1 MSRKLVARIGFA
13 ALLVAGSSQ
22 AFAQTKNKKDK
33 PQPTSAP
40 ANNCKPG
47 SDNVGCKLQTKE
59 ETKIEAVKSNRPE
72 EKKDDFGNGPR
83 IGKGNFVKGGDKE
96 GLSDKKRKEALG
108 FLDELIKSTDKADK
122 ERPDLLYRYAETLY
136 ANSKSNTT
144 SARKMD
150 DEIYE
155 LKKAGKTAEYDKK
168 VKERTKY
175 EKAATDARMDAFKK
189 YKEVI
194 DDYPTFAKRDEV
206 LFYMGYN
213 LSELAS
219 QYQLASAIA
228 EDQGKKDEANDLK
241 ELSEKRKENA
251 RTYYKMLIKEFPESK
266 FLPDAFLEFAEFF
279 FFDKDI
285 NSALKMYQRVAEYQ
299 DSNVYGYSIYMQ
311 GWCYYNL
318 GEFQEAMKKF
328 VETVN
333 YSRQVTASGDKTK
346 VGLEKEALRDIVRTY
361 AQYGTPDKAR
371 TFFQK
376 VGGEVKYKEM
386 MASLGQFYFL
396 QGQFLDSIDMYEQV
410 IEIDPKSDDNYKY
423 QYEVCNSAMA
433 LATQNTAGA
442 KERIVTEMQ
451 DLSKMYRDMQAR
463 NAPQDKVKDAESL
476 TAQIL
481 KEVAVNWH
489 AEAQKTK
496 DMKQYDRAGS
506 IYKEY
511 VNSFPKAED
520 IYTMTWN
527 YAELLFQL
535 GEMGDDKKWE
545 PAAEMYQKVVDI
557 DPKGKHFEEAAFA
570 AVVSYQNATRRDVSY
585 VAPPENKDNKPLPIP
600 EREAKMLKAYQ
611 FYIEKAPNA
620 DNAAKS
626 AFNMGLINYDY
637 NHFDE
642 AEPKFKLILEKYAS
656 DQLAVYA
663 AQYLLDIYILQS
675 KYAELNALADKI
687 PKDPK
692 LSADLALVERAGGI
706 RLKARSK
713 QCQDHYDA
721 SVWLDAVNCYD
732 TLLEDFPTHPETLK
746 IKFNLALAA
755 ENAKQIGKA
764 IGLREQLTTDPTF
777 AATPEGKRSV
787 FALGRLY
794 MNVGYYTKAADNFEK
809 FANEF
814 PGEGDAL
821 AALNNAAKFREG
833 LGEYEKAV
841 ENNKKYQSV
850 ANKQKVEK
858 AEVATAFFRVA
869 GIREREGVP
878 AKTKAAYEQYIKD
891 YGKDGTTEQLLIAK
905 TWIASYTW
913 AEANNP
919 KKPNPKMRE
928 DATKKCLEVVAI
940 ADDYIAKATDKS
952 KVAEQLN
959 AGLDA
964 AAECQF
970 YIAEKGYATFESFKL
985 PRDFDKEALGKW
997 LEGTKKTREETSA
1010 QYLKIK
1016 DYGSKGWTLAAL
1028 ARIGTMSYKF
1038 MDGLYKAP
1046 LPDEVDY
1053 DLNGDGKTEKIK
1065 LKGALKEQVEDAVR
1079 TQLDQIA
1086 EPIRTDAIKAFSVC
1100 IDGANQANW
1109 YNEWSAQCEEYL
1121 NLLSPTEFPLSSEW
1135 KAEPTREDSIIIPGQ
1150 LVKVLK

>member
-13 ALLVAGSSQ
+13 ALLVAGS
-22 AFAQTKNKKDK
+22 AFAQTKKDPK
-33 PQPTSAP
+33 QPASAP
-40 ANNCKPG
+40 AAGCKPN
-47 SDNVGCKLQTKE
+47 SNNVGCKVQTKE
-59 ETKIEAVKSNRPE
+59 ETKIDAVKSTRPE
-72 EKKDDFGNGPR
+72 APKEDTQKGPR
-83 IGKGNFVKGGDKE
+83 ISKTSFVKGGDKAE
-96 GLSDKKRKEALG
+96 LSDKKRKEALS
-108 FLDELIKSTDKADK
+108 FLDELIKTTPKDDK
-122 ERPDLLYRYAETLY
+122 ERPELLYRYAETLY
-136 ANSKSNTT
+136 GNSKSNNNA
-144 SARKMD
+144 ARKMD
-150 DEIYE
+150 DEIYQ
-155 LKKAGKTAEYDKK
+155 LKKDGKTAEYDKK
-168 VKERTKY
+168 VKERAKY
-175 EKAATDARMDAFKK
+175 EKAANDARIDAFKK

-194 DDYPTFAKRDEV
+194 DDYPAFPKRDEV

-219 QYQLASAIA
+219 QYSLESAIA
-228 EDQGKKDEANDLK
+228 ADSNNTGDADALK
-241 ELSEKRKENA
+241 EKSDKYKEYA
-251 RTYYKMLIKEFPESK
+251 RNYYKMLIKEFPDSK

-279 FFDKDI
+279 FYDKDI

-299 DSNVYGYSIYMQ
+299 TSNVYGYSVYMQ

-318 GEFQEAMKKF
+318 GEFTEAMKKF

-376 VGGEVKYKEM
+376 VGGEAKYKEM
-386 MASLGQFYFL
+386 MASLGNFYFL

-451 DLSKMYRDMQAR
+451 DLSKMYRDMIAR
-463 NAPQDKVKDAESL
+463 SAPADKVKDAENL

-489 AEAQKTK
+489 NEAQKTK

-520 IYTMTWN
+520 IYVMTWN

-535 GEMGDDKKWE
+535 GEMGDEKKWE
-545 PAAEMYQKVVDI
+545 PAAEMYQKVVDL

-585 VAPPENKDNKPLPIP
+585 VAPPDNKDNKPLPIP

-642 AEPKFKLILEKYAS
+642 AEPKFKLILEKYPN
-656 DQLAVYA
+656 DQLAIYA

-675 KYAELNALADKI
+675 KYDALNALADKI

-692 LSADLALVERAGGI
+692 LSADAQLVERAGGI

-713 QCQDHYDA
+713 QCQDQYEA
-721 SVWLDAVNCYD
+721 SVWLDAVDCYD
-732 TLLEDFPTHPETLK
+732 TLLQDFPTHPETLK

-755 ENAKQIGKA
+755 ENAKLIGRA
-764 IGLREQLTTDPTF
+764 IGLRKELTTDPTF

-794 MNVGYYTKAADNFEK
+794 MNAGFYTDAAENFEK

-814 PGEGDAL
+814 PGEPDAL
-821 AALNNAAKFREG
+821 AALDNAATFREG
-833 LGEYEKAV
+833 LAEYEKAV

-850 ANKQKVEK
+850 ASKQKVEK
-858 AEVATAFFRVA
+858 SEVAKAFFRVA
-869 GIREREGVP
+869 QIREHEGDK
-878 AKTKAAYEQYIKD
+878 AKTKTAYEQYVRD
-891 YGKDGTTEQLLIAK
+891 FGKDGSTENLLIAK

-913 AEANNP
+913 AEANKDKN
-919 KKPNPKMRE
+919 KPNLKMRD
-928 DATKKCLEVVAI
+928 DATKKCIEVVAI
-940 ADDYIAKATDKS
+940 ADEFIAKAADKS
-952 KVAEQLN
+952 KVADQLN

-985 PRDFDKEALGKW
+985 PSSFDKEKLAQW
-997 LEGTKKTREETSA
+997 LEGTNKTRSETSV

-1046 LPDEVDY
+1046 LPAEIEYDY
-1053 DLNGDGKTEKIK
+1053 DGDGKAEKIK
-1065 LKGALKEQVEDAVR
+1065 LKGELKEQVEDAVR
-1079 TQLDQIA
+1079 TQLDQLA
-1086 EPIRTDAIKAFSVC
+1086 EPIRTDAIKAFSNC

-1121 NLLSPTEFPLSSEW
+1121 NLLSPAEFPLSSEW
-1135 KAEPTREDSIIIPGQ
+1135 KAEPTREDSIVIPGQ
-1150 LVKVLK
+1150 IVKVLK